1 VDPGSGVRGLGIGS
15 QTAVAVIDSGYRTP
29 KTTKQLHAQT
39 QSPQNPRAEPKLR
52 ARILAKSSPRAQR
65 YLHAIKFPGLLLR
78 RGGGDHIEPAFDILD
93 TI

>member
-1 VDPGSGVRGLGIGS
+1 VGIGS
-15 QTAVAVIDSGYRTP
+15 QTAVAVIDLGYRTP
-29 KTTKQLHAQT
+29 KTTKQLHAQA
-39 QSPQNPRAEPKLR
+39 QDRIHSPSLSPEPWLTW
-52 ARILAKSSPRAQR
+52 SPRAQR